1 MYNSKRTALTLT
13 TVYLF
18 VVGFASIQGDTIPE
32 PRAVLFDASAD
43 TLEVAEALPEYDY
56 LYTDNCPLHGRCSR
70 MHYSSDTLI
79 DSITIYTENYHPPTL
94 VGHNTSG
101 YGPRWGRLHNGID
114 IAYNN
119 GDTSYAVFDGVVR
132 YVSTGYSGGYGN
144 LAIVRHFNGLETYY
158 AHHWS
163 LLVEEGDTITAGT
176 PLGIIGSTGR
186 SGGPHLH
193 FEARFLGLPMD
204 PAVLVDSTQIPSEL
218 ILEREGRQYVINKQ
232 I

>member
-1 MYNSKRTALTLT
+1 MYNSKRTTLTLIA
-13 TVYLF
+13 VYFFL
-18 VVGFASIQGDTIPE
+18 VGFASIQGDTNSE
-32 PRAVLFDASAD
+32 PPANLADANAD
-43 TLEVAEALPEYDY
+43 SLDIALPEYDY

-70 MHYSSDTLI
+70 MHYSSDTTI
-79 DSITIYTENYHPPTL
+79 DSITIYTANYHPPTL

-114 IAYNN
+114 IAHNN

-218 ILEREGRQYVINKQ
+218 FLEREGRQYVIKQ

>member
-1 MYNSKRTALTLT
+1 MYYSKGTTLTLISI
-13 TVYLF
+13 YLF
-18 VVGFASIQGDTIPE
+18 LVGFASIQSDTISE
-32 PRAVLFDASAD
+32 PRAVLADASTD
-43 TLEVAEALPEYDY
+43 TLEVAKALPEYDY

-94 VGHNTSG
+94 IGHNTSG

-132 YVSTGYSGGYGN
+132 YISKGYSGGYGN

-176 PLGIIGSTGR
+176 PLGIIGSTGQ

-218 ILEREGRQYVINKQ
+218 ILQREGRQYIIKQ

>member
-1 MYNSKRTALTLT
+1 MYYSKRTAFTLI

-18 VVGFASIQGDTIPE
+18 LVGFASIQGDALPK
-32 PRAVLFDASAD
+32 PRAILAETSAD
-43 TLEVAEALPEYDY
+43 T
-56 LYTDNCPLHGRCSR
+56 
-70 MHYSSDTLI
+70 
-79 DSITIYTENYHPPTL
+79 
-94 VGHNTSG
+94 
-101 YGPRWGRLHNGID
+101 
-114 IAYNN
+114 NN

-132 YVSTGYSGGYGN
+132 LTSQGYSGGYGN

-158 AHHWS
+158 AHHRA

-204 PAVLVDSTQIPSEL
+204 PAVLVDSTQIPSKL
-218 ILEREGRQYVINKQ
+218 ILEREGRQYIIKQ

>member
-1 MYNSKRTALTLT
+1 MYYSKRTALTLT

-18 VVGFASIQGDTIPE
+18 VVGFASIQSDTIPE

-70 MHYSSDTLI
+70 MHYSSDTTI

-132 YVSTGYSGGYGN
+132 LTSQGYSGGYGN

-163 LLVEEGDTITAGT
+163 LLIEEGDTITAGT

-204 PAVLVDSTQIPSEL
+204 PGVLVDSTQIPSEL
-218 ILEREGRQYVINKQ
+218 ILEREGRQYVIKQ

>member
-1 MYNSKRTALTLT
+1 MYYSKRTAFTLI

-18 VVGFASIQGDTIPE
+18 LVGFASIQGDAHPK
-32 PRAVLFDASAD
+32 PRVILAETSAD
-43 TLEVAEALPEYDY
+43 TLEITEALPEYDY

-70 MHYSSDTLI
+70 MHYRADTII
-79 DSITIYTENYHPPTL
+79 DSITIYTKNYHPPTL

-132 YVSTGYSGGYGN
+132 LTSQGYSGGYGN

-158 AHHWS
+158 AHHRA

-218 ILEREGRQYVINKQ
+218 ILEREGEQYLIKE

>member
-1 MYNSKRTALTLT
+1 MYYSKRTALTLT
-13 TVYLF
+13 AVYLF
-18 VVGFASIQGDTIPE
+18 VVGFASIQSDTIPE
-32 PRAVLFDASAD
+32 PRAILTDASAD
-43 TLEVAEALPEYDY
+43 TLEVAEALPKFDY

-70 MHYSSDTLI
+70 MHYSSDTTI

-132 YVSTGYSGGYGN
+132 YVSKGYSGGYGN
-144 LAIVRHFNGLETYY
+144 LAILRHFNGLETYY

-163 LLVEEGDTITAGT
+163 LLVEEGDTITSGT

-218 ILEREGRQYVINKQ
+218 LLEREGRQYIVKQ